1 MTDKDQS
8 VYHQILHSYQADF
21 LIAADG
27 LNSIARKY
35 LFPTHAPKFRNFSA
49 WRSLIKIDKDIDK
62 IFLEPNLFISKNLH
76 FVTYPIRKMSYLNC
90 VLISKDIDKKKESW
104 KENAALSEVTALIEG
119 ANQTVKNIFQQSTNI
134 KKWGLYDHFLPKWHS
149 KRISLIGDAAHPML
163 PFMAQGGC
171 SSLEDSF
178 ALSHLIKNSKNISDA
193 FFRFQKIRNKRVR
206 RIQQISS
213 RNRFVF
219 HQPLLIRSLIFKIL
233 ELFPFILLS
242 RLKMIYNYDV
252 VSRIKN

>member
-1 MTDKDQS
+1 M
-8 VYHQILHSYQADF
+8 F
-21 LIAADG
+21 L
-27 LNSIARKY
+27 
-35 LFPTHAPKFRNFSA
+35 
-49 WRSLIKIDKDIDK
+49 
-62 IFLEPNLFISKNLH
+62 
-76 FVTYPIRKMSYLNC
+76 
-90 VLISKDIDKKKESW
+90 
-104 KENAALSEVTALIEG
+104 
-119 ANQTVKNIFQQSTNI
+119 QSTNI

-178 ALSHLIKNSKNISDA
+178 ALSYLMKNSKNISDA

-219 HQPLLIRSLIFKIL
+219 HQPLLIRGLIFKIL